1 MDDRQLMASIAGGDE
16 AALQALLRRFTPL
29 FLYILRPILPD
40 ERDREECL
48 ADISLRIWQGA
59 GSFDGA
65 KGSLNGWLTALTRN
79 AALPPPAAGE
89 INPWSMAMTRVLW
102 GLGLITIT
110 LNFLYLDVI
119 LPAVGGLLLVLG
131 FCTLRRENTP
141 LRWCYILSLASLAVR
156 GACIVLAALPVETGL
171 APAYVNIALLQVL
184 YVCLWRGM
192 VGVSRAAG
200 EEKPAATAA
209 GAMAV
214 FYAVLTVLALIG
226 VEGWLLVLPMLVL
239 YILLLRSMVRL
250 SRSLADT
257 GYAITAAPVR
267 LPDAAVLWG
276 GLGVLLAAVLLAMF
290 LGQRYP
296 MDWQPR
302 QDAPQ
307 DASIR
312 QSLLEKGFPADVLD
326 DLTADEVAQ
335 LSGAV
340 RVYHQT
346 ERLYSNTDYREVTL
360 SRFLRDP
367 PHTLQYDHTLTE
379 TDDAGNRTYRYVYR
393 VYDTLEQTMTHV
405 AVELPEE
412 DGVRRYI
419 YIHHLTYAA
428 PPSPYTEMLELWPAW
443 QTQGDWFPGGHVSG
457 RVLCERNGTAQAAA
471 FHTLKSGSQQV
482 SDLFGTRQT
491 QRITAGWSFPRGVES
506 PRAYVFYDA
515 LRGQD
520 GWVIESWANYVCQTA
535 PVYPFRDAAA
545 LWHSYGSDAYSLRQ
559 TALQVFDG

>member
-1 MDDRQLMASIAGGDE
+1 MTDERRFDD
-16 AALQALLRRFTPL
+16 LLRE
-29 FLYILRPILPD
+29 D
-40 ERDREECL
+40 
-48 ADISLRIWQGA
+48 A
-59 GSFDGA
+59 
-65 KGSLNGWLTALTRN
+65 

-214 FYAVLTVLALIG
+214 FYAALTALALIG
-226 VEGWLLVLPMLVL
+226 LEGWLLVLPLLAL
-239 YILLLRSMVRL
+239 YLFLLRSMVRL
-250 SRSLADT
+250 SRSLTDT

-267 LPDAAVLWG
+267 LSDSAVLWG
-276 GLGVLLAAVLLAMF
+276 ALGALLAAVLLAMF

-296 MDWQPR
+296 MDWQPQ

-307 DASIR
+307 DAAIR
-312 QSLLEKGFPADVLD
+312 QSLLDKGFPAQVLD
-326 DLTADEVAQ
+326 DLTADEVTQ

-393 VYDTLEQTMTHV
+393 VYDTLEQTMRHV
-405 AVELPEE
+405 AVEIPAEG
-412 DGVRRYI
+412 DTARFV

>member
-1 MDDRQLMASIAGGDE
+1 MTDERRFDD
-16 AALQALLRRFTPL
+16 LLRE
-29 FLYILRPILPD
+29 D
-40 ERDREECL
+40 
-48 ADISLRIWQGA
+48 
-59 GSFDGA
+59 
-65 KGSLNGWLTALTRN
+65 
-79 AALPPPAAGE
+79 AAAQPPPAAGE

-296 MDWQPR
+296 MDWHAR
-302 QDAPQ
+302 DDAPQ
-307 DASIR
+307 DETIR
-312 QSLLEKGFPADVLD
+312 QQLLTKGFPERVLN

-393 VYDTLEQTMTHV
+393 VYDTLEQTMRHV
-405 AVELPEE
+405 AVEIPAEG
-412 DGVRRYI
+412 DTARFV

>member
-1 MDDRQLMASIAGGDE
+1 MTDDLRFDE
-16 AALQALLRRFTPL
+16 LLRE
-29 FLYILRPILPD
+29 D
-40 ERDREECL
+40 
-48 ADISLRIWQGA
+48 A
-59 GSFDGA
+59 
-65 KGSLNGWLTALTRN
+65 
-79 AALPPPAAGE
+79 AALPPPADGE
-89 INPWSMAMTRVLW
+89 ITPWRTAMDRILW
-102 GLGLITIT
+102 GMGLTTIT
-110 LNFLYLDVI
+110 LNFLWLDVL
-119 LPAVGGLLLVLG
+119 LPAIGAVLLVLG
-131 FCTLRRENTP
+131 FRTLRRENRP
-141 LRWCYILSLASLAVR
+141 LRWCYILSIAKLLVCAA
-156 GACIVLAALPVETGL
+156 GDVLAALPVKVELPG
-171 APAYVNIALLQVL
+171 AYISTAVTLVL
-184 YVCLWRGM
+184 YICLWRGM
-192 VGVSRAAG
+192 VEVSRAAG
-200 EEKPAATAA
+200 AEKPAAPAA
-209 GAMAV
+209 GAMAL
-214 FYAVLTVLALIG
+214 FYALLLPLALIG
-226 VEGWLLVLPMLVL
+226 LQGWLLVMP
-239 YILLLRSMVRL
+239 ILIVYAAILRNMWKL
-250 SRSLADT
+250 SRSLTDT

-267 LPDAAVLWG
+267 LSDSAVLWSA
-276 GLGVLLAAVLLAMF
+276 LGALLAAVLLAMF

-307 DASIR
+307 DADIR
-312 QSLLEKGFPADVLD
+312 QSLLDKGFPARVLD
-326 DLTADEVAQ
+326 DLTADEV
-335 LSGAV
+335 SRMTGAV
-340 RVYHQT
+340 RVYRQV
-346 ERLYSNTDYREVTL
+346 ERLYSDTDHRTITTTHYM
-360 SRFLRDP
+360 SDP
-367 PHTLQYDHTLTE
+367 DRPLVYDHTI
-379 TDDAGNRTYRYVYR
+379 TDVDGEGERHYTYVYR

-559 TALQVFDG
+559 TALQVFDD

>member
-1 MDDRQLMASIAGGDE
+1 MTDERRFDD
-16 AALQALLRRFTPL
+16 LLRE
-29 FLYILRPILPD
+29 D
-40 ERDREECL
+40 
-48 ADISLRIWQGA
+48 A
-59 GSFDGA
+59 
-65 KGSLNGWLTALTRN
+65 

-239 YILLLRSMVRL
+239 YILLLRGMVRL

-296 MDWQPR
+296 MDWHAR
-302 QDAPQ
+302 SDAPQ
-307 DASIR
+307 SVPIR
-312 QSLLEKGFPADVLD
+312 QELLEKGFPERVLN
-326 DLTADEVAQ
+326 DLTADEVSRMA
-335 LSGAV
+335 GAV
-340 RVYHQT
+340 RVYRQV
-346 ERLYSNTDYREVTL
+346 ERLYSDTDYRTVTTTHYM
-360 SRFLRDP
+360 SDP
-367 PHTLQYDHTLTE
+367 DRPLVFDRTI
-379 TDDAGNRTYRYVYR
+379 TDVDGEGERHYTYVYR

-405 AVELPEE
+405 AVELPEQ

-419 YIHHLTYAA
+419 YIHHLTYDTQ
-428 PPSPYTEMLELWPAW
+428 PSPRLTEALELWPAYQFRDSW
-443 QTQGDWFPGGHVSG
+443 APGGAVSG
-457 RVLCERNGTAQAAA
+457 RLLCERSGGEQTAP
-471 FHTLKSGSQQV
+471 FYSLTGGSHQIT
-482 SDLFGTRQT
+482 DIFGTRWEQ
-491 QRITAGWSFPRGVES
+491 QITALWTRPAHAEKI
-506 PRAYVFYDA
+506 RAYVLYDA

-545 LWHSYGSDAYSLRQ
+545 LWHSYGSDAYSLHQ

>member
-1 MDDRQLMASIAGGDE
+1 MTDD
-16 AALQALLRRFTPL
+16 LRFDQM
-29 FLYILRPILPD
+29 LRED
-40 ERDREECL
+40 
-48 ADISLRIWQGA
+48 A
-59 GSFDGA
+59 
-65 KGSLNGWLTALTRN
+65 
-79 AALPPPAAGE
+79 AALPPPADGE
-89 INPWSMAMTRVLW
+89 INPWRTAMDRILW
-102 GLGLITIT
+102 GMGLTTIT
-110 LNFLYLDVI
+110 LNFLWLDVI
-119 LPAVGGLLLVLG
+119 LPAIGAVLLVLG
-131 FCTLRRENTP
+131 FRTLRRENVP
-141 LRWCYILSLASLAVR
+141 LRWCYRLSLLALTIR
-156 GACIVLAALPVETGL
+156 FAGDVLAALPVDVGN
-171 APAYVNIALLQVL
+171 APAYVHIPVLLAL

-200 EEKPAATAA
+200 AEKPAAPAA

-214 FYAVLTVLALIG
+214 FYAALTALALIG
-226 VEGWLLVLPMLVL
+226 LEGWLLVLPLLAL
-239 YILLLRSMVRL
+239 YIFLLRSMVRL
-250 SRSLADT
+250 SRSLSDT

-267 LPDAAVLWG
+267 LSDSAVLWG
-276 GLGVLLAAVLLAMF
+276 ALGALLAAVLLALL

-296 MDWQPR
+296 MGCQPR

-312 QSLLEKGFPADVLD
+312 QSLLDKGFPADVLN

-335 LSGAV
+335 LSGAI
-340 RVYHQT
+340 RVYRQT

-360 SRFLRDP
+360 SYFLRDP
-367 PHTLQYDHTLTE
+367 PHTLQYDRTLKE
-379 TDDAGNRTYRYVYR
+379 TDDAGSRTYRYVYR
-393 VYDTLEQTMTHV
+393 AYDTLEQIVTHV
-405 AVELPEE
+405 AVELPAEG
-412 DGVRRYI
+412 DTARFV

-428 PPSPYTEMLELWPAW
+428 PPSPYTEILELWPAW

-457 RVLCERNGTAQAAA
+457 RILCQKNGAELTAP
-471 FHTLKSGSQQV
+471 FPTLESGSQQV
-482 SDLFGTRQT
+482 SDFFGTRQT

-520 GWVIESWANYVCQTA
+520 SWVIESWANYVCQTA

>member
-1 MDDRQLMASIAGGDE
+1 MTDERRFDD
-16 AALQALLRRFTPL
+16 LLRE
-29 FLYILRPILPD
+29 D
-40 ERDREECL
+40 
-48 ADISLRIWQGA
+48 A
-59 GSFDGA
+59 
-65 KGSLNGWLTALTRN
+65 

-192 VGVSRAAG
+192 VEVSRAAG
-200 EEKPAATAA
+200 AEKPAAPAA

-276 GLGVLLAAVLLAMF
+276 GLGVLLAAVLLTAF

-296 MDWQPR
+296 MDWHTR
-302 QDAPQ
+302 SDAPQ
-307 DASIR
+307 NETIR
-312 QSLLEKGFPADVLD
+312 QQLLAKGFPSYVLD
-326 DLTADEVAQ
+326 DLTAEEVSRMA
-335 LSGAV
+335 GAV
-340 RVYHQT
+340 RVYRQV
-346 ERLYSNTDYREVTL
+346 ERLYSDTDHRTITTTHYM
-360 SRFLRDP
+360 SDP
-367 PHTLQYDHTLTE
+367 DRPLVFDRTI
-379 TDDAGNRTYRYVYR
+379 TDVDGEGERHYTYVYR

-405 AVELPEE
+405 AVELPEQ

-419 YIHHLTYAA
+419 YIHHLTYDTQ
-428 PPSPYTEMLELWPAW
+428 PSPRLTEALELWPAYQFRDSW
-443 QTQGDWFPGGHVSG
+443 APGGAVSG
-457 RVLCERNGTAQAAA
+457 RLLCERSGGEQTAP
-471 FHTLKSGSQQV
+471 FYSLTGGSHQIT
-482 SDLFGTRQT
+482 DIFGTRWEQ
-491 QRITAGWSFPRGVES
+491 QITALWTRPAHAEKI
-506 PRAYVFYDA
+506 RAYVLYDA

-545 LWHSYGSDAYSLRQ
+545 LWHSYGSDAYSLHQ

>member
-1 MDDRQLMASIAGGDE
+1 MMNQSPFKLHSAYVPTGDQPEAIDSLVANLEAGVPEQILLGVTGSGKTFTMANVIARCGRPALVLAPNKTLAAQLYNEFREFFPQNAVEYFVSYYDYYQPEAYVPASDTYIEKDSSINDNIDKLRH
-16 AALQALLRRFTPL
+16 AATHALLTRRDVIIVASVSCIYGLGSPEFYARMIIPVEVGQHMSMDALITRLVEVQYERNDYDFHRGTFRVRGDVLEIIPAYHHERALRIEFFGDDIDSMREVDPL
-29 FLYILRPILPD
+29 TGDVLAEVGKTVIYPASHFVSAQDNLKRTT
-40 ERDREECL
+40 
-48 ADISLRIWQGA
+48 ADI
-59 GSFDGA
+59 
-65 KGSLNGWLTALTRN
+65 
-79 AALPPPAAGE
+79 
-89 INPWSMAMTRVLW
+89 
-102 GLGLITIT
+102 
-110 LNFLYLDVI
+110 
-119 LPAVGGLLLVLG
+119 
-131 FCTLRRENTP
+131 
-141 LRWCYILSLASLAVR
+141 
-156 GACIVLAALPVETGL
+156 
-171 APAYVNIALLQVL
+171 
-184 YVCLWRGM
+184 
-192 VGVSRAAG
+192 
-200 EEKPAATAA
+200 
-209 GAMAV
+209 
-214 FYAVLTVLALIG
+214 
-226 VEGWLLVLPMLVL
+226 
-239 YILLLRSMVRL
+239 
-250 SRSLADT
+250 
-257 GYAITAAPVR
+257 
-267 LPDAAVLWG
+267 
-276 GLGVLLAAVLLAMF
+276 
-290 LGQRYP
+290 
-296 MDWQPR
+296 R
-302 QDAPQ
+302 QE
-307 DASIR
+307 
-312 QSLLEKGFPADVLD
+312 LLEKGFPERVLN

>member
-1 MDDRQLMASIAGGDE
+1 MTDERRFDD
-16 AALQALLRRFTPL
+16 LLRE
-29 FLYILRPILPD
+29 D
-40 ERDREECL
+40 
-48 ADISLRIWQGA
+48 A
-59 GSFDGA
+59 
-65 KGSLNGWLTALTRN
+65 

-296 MDWQPR
+296 MDWHAR
-302 QDAPQ
+302 DDAPQ

-367 PHTLQYDHTLTE
+367 PHTLQYDHTLTK

-393 VYDTLEQTMTHV
+393 VYDTLEQTMRHV
-405 AVELPEE
+405 AVELPAEG
-412 DGVRRYI
+412 DTARFV

>member
-1 MDDRQLMASIAGGDE
+1 MTDD
-16 AALQALLRRFTPL
+16 LRFAQMM
-29 FLYILRPILPD
+29 
-40 ERDREECL
+40 RED
-48 ADISLRIWQGA
+48 A
-59 GSFDGA
+59 
-65 KGSLNGWLTALTRN
+65 
-79 AALPPPAAGE
+79 AALPPPADGE
-89 INPWSMAMTRVLW
+89 ITPWRTAMDRILW
-102 GLGLITIT
+102 GMGLTTIT
-110 LNFLYLDVI
+110 LNFLWLDVL
-119 LPAVGGLLLVLG
+119 LPAIGAVLLVLG
-131 FCTLRRENTP
+131 FRTLRRENAP
-141 LRWCYILSLASLAVR
+141 LRWGYRLSLLSLAIRFA
-156 GACIVLAALPVETGL
+156 GDVLAALPVDVGNT
-171 APAYVNIALLQVL
+171 PAYVHIPVTLAL

-200 EEKPAATAA
+200 AEKPAAPAA
-209 GAMAV
+209 GAMAL
-214 FYAVLTVLALIG
+214 FYALLLPLALIG
-226 VEGWLLVLPMLVL
+226 LQGWLLVMP
-239 YILLLRSMVRL
+239 ILIVYAAILRNMWKL
-250 SRSLADT
+250 TRSLEDM

-267 LPDAAVLWG
+267 LPGWAVLWG
-276 GLGVLLAAVLLAMF
+276 SLAAMLAAVLLTAF

-296 MDWQPR
+296 MDWHTR
-302 QDAPQ
+302 SDAPQ
-307 DASIR
+307 SVPIR
-312 QSLLEKGFPADVLD
+312 QELLEKGFPERVLN

-346 ERLYSNTDYREVTL
+346 ERLYSSTAYREVTL

-457 RVLCERNGTAQAAA
+457 RVLCQKNGTAQAAA

>member
-1 MDDRQLMASIAGGDE
+1 MTDERRFDD
-16 AALQALLRRFTPL
+16 LLRE
-29 FLYILRPILPD
+29 D
-40 ERDREECL
+40 
-48 ADISLRIWQGA
+48 A
-59 GSFDGA
+59 
-65 KGSLNGWLTALTRN
+65 

-393 VYDTLEQTMTHV
+393 VYDTLEQTMRHV
-405 AVELPEE
+405 AVEIPAEG
-412 DGVRRYI
+412 DTARFV

>member
-1 MDDRQLMASIAGGDE
+1 MTDDLRFDQLLLEDAG
-16 AALQALLRRFTPL
+16 
-29 FLYILRPILPD
+29 
-40 ERDREECL
+40 
-48 ADISLRIWQGA
+48 
-59 GSFDGA
+59 
-65 KGSLNGWLTALTRN
+65 
-79 AALPPPAAGE
+79 ALPPPADGE
-89 INPWSMAMTRVLW
+89 INPWRTAMDRILW
-102 GLGLITIT
+102 GMGLTTIT
-110 LNFLYLDVI
+110 LNFLWLDVI
-119 LPAVGGLLLVLG
+119 LPAIGAVLLVLG
-131 FCTLRRENTP
+131 FRTLRRENAP
-141 LRWCYILSLASLAVR
+141 LRWCYHLSLLALTIR
-156 GACIVLAALPVETGL
+156 FAGDVLAALPVDVGS
-171 APAYVNIALLQVL
+171 APAYVHIPVTLAL

-200 EEKPAATAA
+200 AEKPAAPAG

-214 FYAVLTVLALIG
+214 FYAALTALALIG
-226 VEGWLLVLPMLVL
+226 LEGWLLVLPLLAL
-239 YILLLRSMVRL
+239 YIFLLRSMVRL
-250 SRSLADT
+250 SRSLSDT

-267 LPDAAVLWG
+267 LSDSAVLWG
-276 GLGVLLAAVLLAMF
+276 ALGALLAAVLLALL

-296 MDWQPR
+296 MDCQPR

-326 DLTADEVAQ
+326 DLTADEVSQ

-346 ERLYSNTDYREVTL
+346 ERLYSDTDYREVTL
-360 SRFLRDP
+360 SYFLRDP
-367 PHTLQYDHTLTE
+367 PHTLQYDRTLKE

-393 VYDTLEQTMTHV
+393 VYDTLEQTMRHV
-405 AVELPEE
+405 AVELPAEG
-412 DGVRRYI
+412 DTTRFV
-419 YIHHLTYAA
+419 YIHHLTCLV
-428 PPSPYTEMLELWPAW
+428 PPSPYTETLEIWPAW
-443 QTQGDWFPGGHVSG
+443 QLTDDWFPGGHVSG
-457 RVLCERNGTAQAAA
+457 RVLCQKNGAELTAP
-471 FHTLKSGSQQV
+471 FPTLESGSQQV
-482 SDLFGTRQT
+482 SDFFGTRQT

>member
-1 MDDRQLMASIAGGDE
+1 MTDERRFDD
-16 AALQALLRRFTPL
+16 LLRE
-29 FLYILRPILPD
+29 D
-40 ERDREECL
+40 
-48 ADISLRIWQGA
+48 A
-59 GSFDGA
+59 
-65 KGSLNGWLTALTRN
+65 

-296 MDWQPR
+296 MDWHTR
-302 QDAPQ
+302 SDAPQ

-312 QSLLEKGFPADVLD
+312 QSLLEKGFPERVLN
-326 DLTADEVAQ
+326 DLTDDEVAQ

-393 VYDTLEQTMTHV
+393 VYDTLEQTMRHV
-405 AVELPEE
+405 AVEIPAEG
-412 DGVRRYI
+412 DTARFV

-559 TALQVFDG
+559 TALQVIDG

>member
-1 MDDRQLMASIAGGDE
+1 MTDERRFDD
-16 AALQALLRRFTPL
+16 LLRE
-29 FLYILRPILPD
+29 D
-40 ERDREECL
+40 
-48 ADISLRIWQGA
+48 A
-59 GSFDGA
+59 
-65 KGSLNGWLTALTRN
+65 

-296 MDWQPR
+296 MDWHAR
-302 QDAPQ
+302 DDAPQ
-307 DASIR
+307 DETIR
-312 QSLLEKGFPADVLD
+312 QQLLAKGFPSYVLD
-326 DLTADEVAQ
+326 DLTAEEVSRMA
-335 LSGAV
+335 GAV
-340 RVYHQT
+340 RVYRQV
-346 ERLYSNTDYREVTL
+346 ERLYSDTDHRTITTTHYM
-360 SRFLRDP
+360 SDP
-367 PHTLQYDHTLTE
+367 DRPLVYDHTI
-379 TDDAGNRTYRYVYR
+379 TDVDGEGERHYTYVYR
-393 VYDTLEQTMTHV
+393 VYDYSGNTAKVTGYE
-405 AVELPEE
+405 AV
-412 DGVRRYI
+412 I
-419 YIHHLTYAA
+419 SLT
-428 PPSPYTEMLELWPAW
+428 
-443 QTQGDWFPGGHVSG
+443 
-457 RVLCERNGTAQAAA
+457 
-471 FHTLKSGSQQV
+471 V
-482 SDLFGTRQT
+482 SDLPIDGLDELLARSVQEGVNTIQS
-491 QRITAGWSFPRGVES
+491 ITYMASNYDESYKQALAKAVETAYEKAEVLASASGRNVGKAVKITETSGYSEARYEDNARTGMYSATAKQELMADTASIS
-506 PRAYVFYDA
+506 P
-515 LRGQD
+515 GQIEVNASI
-520 GWVIESWANYVCQTA
+520 VIEYEL
-535 PVYPFRDAAA
+535 Y
-545 LWHSYGSDAYSLRQ
+545 
-559 TALQVFDG
+559 

>member
-1 MDDRQLMASIAGGDE
+1 MTDERRFDD
-16 AALQALLRRFTPL
+16 LLRE
-29 FLYILRPILPD
+29 D
-40 ERDREECL
+40 
-48 ADISLRIWQGA
+48 A
-59 GSFDGA
+59 
-65 KGSLNGWLTALTRN
+65 
-79 AALPPPAAGE
+79 AALPAPAAGE

-131 FCTLRRENTP
+131 FRTLRRENTP

-171 APAYVNIALLQVL
+171 APAYVNVALLQVL

-192 VGVSRAAG
+192 VGASRAAG
-200 EEKPAATAA
+200 AEKPAAPAA

-214 FYAVLTVLALIG
+214 FYAVLTVLAFIG
-226 VEGWLLVLPMLVL
+226 VEGWLLVLPLLVL

-393 VYDTLEQTMTHV
+393 VYDTLEQTMRHV
-405 AVELPEE
+405 AVEIPAEG
-412 DGVRRYI
+412 DTARFV

>member
-1 MDDRQLMASIAGGDE
+1 MTDERRFDD
-16 AALQALLRRFTPL
+16 LLRE
-29 FLYILRPILPD
+29 D
-40 ERDREECL
+40 
-48 ADISLRIWQGA
+48 A
-59 GSFDGA
+59 
-65 KGSLNGWLTALTRN
+65 

-296 MDWQPR
+296 MDWHTR
-302 QDAPQ
+302 SDAPQ

-393 VYDTLEQTMTHV
+393 VYDTLEQTMRHV
-405 AVELPEE
+405 AVEIPAEG
-412 DGVRRYI
+412 DTARFV

>member
-1 MDDRQLMASIAGGDE
+1 MTDERRFDD
-16 AALQALLRRFTPL
+16 LLRE
-29 FLYILRPILPD
+29 D
-40 ERDREECL
+40 
-48 ADISLRIWQGA
+48 A
-59 GSFDGA
+59 
-65 KGSLNGWLTALTRN
+65 

-214 FYAVLTVLALIG
+214 FYALLLPLALIG
-226 VEGWLLVLPMLVL
+226 LQGWLLVMP
-239 YILLLRSMVRL
+239 ILIVYAAILRNMWKL
-250 SRSLADT
+250 TRSLENM

-267 LPDAAVLWG
+267 LPGWAVLWG
-276 GLGVLLAAVLLAMF
+276 SLAAMLAAVLLTAF

-296 MDWQPR
+296 MDWHTR
-302 QDAPQ
+302 DDAPQ
-307 DASIR
+307 DETIR
-312 QSLLEKGFPADVLD
+312 QQLLAKGFPSYVLD
-326 DLTADEVAQ
+326 DLTAEEVSRMA
-335 LSGAV
+335 GAV
-340 RVYHQT
+340 RVYRQV
-346 ERLYSNTDYREVTL
+346 ERLYSDTDHRTITTTHYM
-360 SRFLRDP
+360 SDP
-367 PHTLQYDHTLTE
+367 DRPLVYDHTI
-379 TDDAGNRTYRYVYR
+379 TDVDGEGERHYTYVYR

-405 AVELPEE
+405 AVELPEQ

-419 YIHHLTYAA
+419 YIHHLTYDTQ
-428 PPSPYTEMLELWPAW
+428 PSPRLTEALELWPAYQFRDSW
-443 QTQGDWFPGGHVSG
+443 APGGAVSG
-457 RVLCERNGTAQAAA
+457 RLLCERSGGEQTAP
-471 FHTLKSGSQQV
+471 FYSLTGGSHQIT
-482 SDLFGTRQT
+482 DIFGTRWEQ
-491 QRITAGWSFPRGVES
+491 QITALWTRPAHAEKI
-506 PRAYVFYDA
+506 RAYVFYDA
-515 LRGQD
+515 LRLED
-520 GWVIESWANYVCQTA
+520 SWVIESWANYVCQTA

-559 TALQVFDG
+559 NALQVFDD

>member
-1 MDDRQLMASIAGGDE
+1 MTDERRFDDR
-16 AALQALLRRFTPL
+16 LRE
-29 FLYILRPILPD
+29 D
-40 ERDREECL
+40 
-48 ADISLRIWQGA
+48 A
-59 GSFDGA
+59 
-65 KGSLNGWLTALTRN
+65 

-89 INPWSMAMTRVLW
+89 SNPWSMAMTRVLW

-276 GLGVLLAAVLLAMF
+276 GLGVLLAAVLLTAF

-296 MDWQPR
+296 MDWHTR
-302 QDAPQ
+302 SDAPQ
-307 DASIR
+307 SVPIR
-312 QSLLEKGFPADVLD
+312 QELQEKGFPERVLN

-379 TDDAGNRTYRYVYR
+379 TDDAGTRTYRYVYR
-393 VYDTLEQTMTHV
+393 VYDTLEQPMTHV
-405 AVELPEE
+405 AEELPEE
-412 DGVRRYI
+412 DGVRR
-419 YIHHLTYAA
+419 
-428 PPSPYTEMLELWPAW
+428 
-443 QTQGDWFPGGHVSG
+443 
-457 RVLCERNGTAQAAA
+457 
-471 FHTLKSGSQQV
+471 
-482 SDLFGTRQT
+482 
-491 QRITAGWSFPRGVES
+491 
-506 PRAYVFYDA
+506 
-515 LRGQD
+515 
-520 GWVIESWANYVCQTA
+520 
-535 PVYPFRDAAA
+535 
-545 LWHSYGSDAYSLRQ
+545 
-559 TALQVFDG
+559 

>member
-1 MDDRQLMASIAGGDE
+1 MSDDLRFDRL
-16 AALQALLRRFTPL
+16 LQ
-29 FLYILRPILPD
+29 
-40 ERDREECL
+40 ENV
-48 ADISLRIWQGA
+48 S
-59 GSFDGA
+59 
-65 KGSLNGWLTALTRN
+65 
-79 AALPPPAAGE
+79 ALPPAMAE
-89 INPWSMAMTRVLW
+89 VNPWREAMWLVLW
-102 GLGLITIT
+102 GMGLTTIT
-110 LNFLYLDVI
+110 FHFLYLDLL
-119 LPAVGGLLLVLG
+119 LPALGGILMVLG
-131 FCTLRRENTP
+131 FRTLRQENKA
-141 LRWCYILSLASLAVR
+141 LRWCWRLSIIIAAVR
-156 GACIVLAALPVETGL
+156 SASFVLAALPVDVKNI
-171 APAYVNIALLQVL
+171 PAYAVMAMTFGL
-184 YVCLWRGM
+184 YIGLWRGM

-200 EEKPAATAA
+200 AEKPAATAA

-267 LPDAAVLWG
+267 LSDSAVLWG
-276 GLGVLLAAVLLAMF
+276 SLAAMLAAVLLTAF

-296 MDWQPR
+296 MDWHTR
-302 QDAPQ
+302 SDAPQ
-307 DASIR
+307 SVPIR
-312 QSLLEKGFPADVLD
+312 QELLEKGFPERVLN
-326 DLTADEVAQ
+326 DLTADEVSRMA
-335 LSGAV
+335 GAV
-340 RVYHQT
+340 RVYRQV
-346 ERLYSNTDYREVTL
+346 ERLYSDTDYRTITTTHYM
-360 SRFLRDP
+360 SDP
-367 PHTLQYDHTLTE
+367 DRPLVYDHTI
-379 TDDAGNRTYRYVYR
+379 TDVDGEGERHYTYVYR

-491 QRITAGWSFPRGVES
+491 QRITAGWSFPHGVES

-515 LRGQD
+515 LRGED

>member
-1 MDDRQLMASIAGGDE
+1 MTDERRFDD
-16 AALQALLRRFTPL
+16 LLRE
-29 FLYILRPILPD
+29 D
-40 ERDREECL
+40 
-48 ADISLRIWQGA
+48 A
-59 GSFDGA
+59 
-65 KGSLNGWLTALTRN
+65 

-276 GLGVLLAAVLLAMF
+276 GLGVLLAAVLLALF

-393 VYDTLEQTMTHV
+393 VYDTLEQTMRHV
-405 AVELPEE
+405 AVEIPAEG
-412 DGVRRYI
+412 DTARFV

-491 QRITAGWSFPRGVES
+491 QRITAGWSFPCGVES

-559 TALQVFDG
+559 TALQVIDG

>member
-1 MDDRQLMASIAGGDE
+1 MTDDLRFAQMMREDAS
-16 AALQALLRRFTPL
+16 
-29 FLYILRPILPD
+29 
-40 ERDREECL
+40 
-48 ADISLRIWQGA
+48 
-59 GSFDGA
+59 
-65 KGSLNGWLTALTRN
+65 
-79 AALPPPAAGE
+79 ALPPPE
-89 INPWSMAMTRVLW
+89 KINPWQMAMTQVLW
-102 GLGLITIT
+102 GFGLSTIT
-110 LNFLYLDVI
+110 LNFLYLDYI
-119 LPAVGGLLLVLG
+119 LPALGAVLLVLG
-131 FCTLRRENTP
+131 FRTLRRENRP
-141 LRWCYILSLASLAVR
+141 LRWCYILSIAKLLVCAA
-156 GACIVLAALPVETGL
+156 GDVLAALPVKVELPG
-171 APAYVNIALLQVL
+171 AYISTAVTLVL
-184 YVCLWRGM
+184 YICLWRGM

-296 MDWQPR
+296 MDWHAR
-302 QDAPQ
+302 DDAPQ
-307 DASIR
+307 DETIR
-312 QSLLEKGFPADVLD
+312 QQLLTKGFPERVLN

-393 VYDTLEQTMTHV
+393 VYDTLEQTMRHV

-419 YIHHLTYAA
+419 YIHHLTYDTQ
-428 PPSPYTEMLELWPAW
+428 PSPRLTEVLELWPAW
-443 QTQGDWFPGGHVSG
+443 QMEIGWTPGGAVSG
-457 RVLCERNGTAQAAA
+457 RLLCERSGGEQTAP
-471 FHTLKSGSQQV
+471 FYSLTGGSQQIT
-482 SDLFGTRQT
+482 DIFGTRWEQ
-491 QRITAGWSFPRGVES
+491 QITALWTRPAHAEKI
-506 PRAYVFYDA
+506 RAYVLYDA
-515 LRGQD
+515 LRLED
-520 GWVIESWANYVCQTA
+520 SWVIESWTNYARQTA
-535 PVYPFRDAAA
+535 PVYPYRDAIT
-545 LWHSYGSDAYSLRQ
+545 LWRSYGSDAYDLRQ
-559 TALQVFDG
+559 NALQVFDD

>member
-1 MDDRQLMASIAGGDE
+1 MTDERRFDD
-16 AALQALLRRFTPL
+16 LLRE
-29 FLYILRPILPD
+29 D
-40 ERDREECL
+40 
-48 ADISLRIWQGA
+48 A
-59 GSFDGA
+59 
-65 KGSLNGWLTALTRN
+65 

-131 FCTLRRENTP
+131 FRTLRRENTP

-296 MDWQPR
+296 MDWHAR
-302 QDAPQ
+302 DDAPQ
-307 DASIR
+307 DETIR
-312 QSLLEKGFPADVLD
+312 QQLLTKGFPERVLN

-393 VYDTLEQTMTHV
+393 VYDTLEQTMRHV
-405 AVELPEE
+405 AVELPAEG
-412 DGVRRYI
+412 DTARFV

>member
-1 MDDRQLMASIAGGDE
+1 MTDERRFDD
-16 AALQALLRRFTPL
+16 LLRE
-29 FLYILRPILPD
+29 D
-40 ERDREECL
+40 
-48 ADISLRIWQGA
+48 A
-59 GSFDGA
+59 
-65 KGSLNGWLTALTRN
+65 

-307 DASIR
+307 DVAIR
-312 QSLLEKGFPADVLD
+312 QSLLDKGFPAQVLD
-326 DLTADEVAQ
+326 DLTADEMAQ

-346 ERLYSNTDYREVTL
+346 ERLYSNTAYREVTL

-367 PHTLQYDHTLTE
+367 PHTLQYDRTLTE

-393 VYDTLEQTMTHV
+393 VYDTLEQTMRHV
-405 AVELPEE
+405 AVELPAE
-412 DGVRRYI
+412 DGAARFV

-491 QRITAGWSFPRGVES
+491 QRITAGWSFPHGVES

>member
-1 MDDRQLMASIAGGDE
+1 MTDERRFDD
-16 AALQALLRRFTPL
+16 LLRE
-29 FLYILRPILPD
+29 D
-40 ERDREECL
+40 
-48 ADISLRIWQGA
+48 A
-59 GSFDGA
+59 
-65 KGSLNGWLTALTRN
+65 

-296 MDWQPR
+296 MDWHTR
-302 QDAPQ
+302 SDVPQ
-307 DASIR
+307 SVPIR
-312 QSLLEKGFPADVLD
+312 QELLEKGFPERVLN

-335 LSGAV
+335 LAGAV

-393 VYDTLEQTMTHV
+393 VYDTLEQTMRHV
-405 AVELPEE
+405 AVELPAEG
-412 DGVRRYI
+412 DTARFV

>member
-1 MDDRQLMASIAGGDE
+1 MTDDLRFDE
-16 AALQALLRRFTPL
+16 LLRE
-29 FLYILRPILPD
+29 D
-40 ERDREECL
+40 
-48 ADISLRIWQGA
+48 A
-59 GSFDGA
+59 
-65 KGSLNGWLTALTRN
+65 
-79 AALPPPAAGE
+79 AALPPPADGE
-89 INPWSMAMTRVLW
+89 ITPWRTAMDRILW
-102 GLGLITIT
+102 GMGLTTIT
-110 LNFLYLDVI
+110 LNFLWLDVL
-119 LPAVGGLLLVLG
+119 LPAIGAVLLVLG
-131 FCTLRRENTP
+131 FRTLRRENAP
-141 LRWCYILSLASLAVR
+141 LRWGYRLSLLALAIR
-156 GACIVLAALPVETGL
+156 FAGDVLAALPVDVGNTL
-171 APAYVNIALLQVL
+171 AYVHIPVTLAL

-200 EEKPAATAA
+200 AEKPAAPAA
-209 GAMAV
+209 GAMAL
-214 FYAVLTVLALIG
+214 FYALLLPLALIG
-226 VEGWLLVLPMLVL
+226 LQGWLLVMP
-239 YILLLRSMVRL
+239 ILIVYAAILRNMWKL
-250 SRSLADT
+250 TRSLEDM
-257 GYAITAAPVR
+257 GYTITAAPVR
-267 LPDAAVLWG
+267 LPGWAVLWG
-276 GLGVLLAAVLLAMF
+276 SLAAMLAAVLLTAF

-296 MDWQPR
+296 MDWHTR
-302 QDAPQ
+302 SDAPQ
-307 DASIR
+307 SVPIR
-312 QSLLEKGFPADVLD
+312 QELLEKGFPSYVLD
-326 DLTADEVAQ
+326 DLTAEEVSRMA
-335 LSGAV
+335 GTV
-340 RVYHQT
+340 RVYRQV
-346 ERLYSNTDYREVTL
+346 ERLYSDTDYRTITTTHYM
-360 SRFLRDP
+360 SDP
-367 PHTLQYDHTLTE
+367 DRPLVFDRTI
-379 TDDAGNRTYRYVYR
+379 TDVDGEGERHYTYVYR